1 MVQRRWC
8 RAQSRA
14 EVQVQ
19 EVQSFSTV
27 YFGGNCDGAEGHS
40 SEAMQ
45 RCRCECRGGADLV
58 AQVQS
63 MCRGARV
70 VQSRLEEVLRWCGAE
85 VQYGN
90 TDADAEVQRCRGVAR
105 CRGVVEVER
114 CRWSAEVAVVHQ
126 CRAEGGVQMSRCRP
140 STEQVLRF
148 SRGDCEGAE
157 QL

>member
-1 MVQRRWC
+1 
-8 RAQSRA
+8 
-14 EVQVQ
+14 VQVQ

-105 CRGVVEVER
+105 CRGVEVESWR
-114 CRWSAEVAVVHQ
+114 GAEVQ
-126 CRAEGGVQMSRCRP
+126 RWRGGEVQRC
-140 STEQVLRF
+140 SWSWGV
-148 SRGDCEGAE
+148 GVGGWC
-157 QL
+157 